1 MAGLFEVATTKE
13 EVTKPEIEE
22 PEIAFTIE
30 FPLSAHFSFNSSKN
44 PEGHSQIPFSWSGS
58 YFKTL
63 TDLQVKH

>member
-30 FPLSAHFSFNSSKN
+30 LPLSAHFSFNSSKN
-44 PEGHSQIPFSWSGS
+44 PTKKKLELFLKFFREKYLIFMN
-58 YFKTL
+58 L
-63 TDLQVKH
+63 